1 MANMTKRI
9 VLLLAIFIAT
19 GLAAHSAARHRVTR
33 SLTPD
38 WSNVPPN
45 LAGWRGTDAA
55 FDPVY
60 GDDPAD
66 TSLLKVFDREPR
78 ESIIVYVAFYRDLAK
93 ILELHTPE
101 RCYAGQGWRNLKTV
115 DTSLGTIRGKTIPA
129 KEMLVEKGGHRR
141 LVMWWYMAGPRPFEN
156 RIRYIYAMLAMSTL
170 TGRTDGAL
178 VRFETPLEA
187 GQEVTARAR
196 IEEFARNFQEQLDKA
211 LPN

>member
-1 MANMTKRI
+1 MRVETKRI
-9 VLLLAIFIAT
+9 FLLTGIFLVTAV
-19 GLAAHSAARHRVTR
+19 AAYSAARHRVSPTR
-33 SLTPD
+33 APD
-38 WSNVPPN
+38 WSSVSSNF
-45 LAGWRGTDAA
+45 AGWRGADTM
-55 FDPVY
+55 FDPIY

-66 TSLLKVFDREPR
+66 TSLLKVFDRKPG
-78 ESIIVYVAFYRDLAK
+78 ESVIVYVAFYRDLAK

-101 RCYAGQGWRNLKTV
+101 RCYAGQGWQTIKIEN
-115 DTSLGTIRGKTIPA
+115 TSFGSLRGKTIPM
-129 KEMLVEKGGHRR
+129 KEMLVEKAGRRR
-141 LVMWWYMAGPRPFEN
+141 LVLWWYMAGPRPFEN

-178 VRFETPLEA
+178 VRFETPFDA